1 QKSYGSLEITTLISI
16 GVNIFNVDRT
26 IHDEETFR
34 QLEEVIDG
42 IENKPMVLFPEKY
55 YRSISLSVTMS
66 VENPVP
72 ITKRVKTPALL
83 PLAVAYSASL
93 AALQCGA
100 RAILVLTATGRSAMT
115 LSFASPTCHVIAITT
130 RKETARR
137 LHLYRRVIPLVYDAF
152 ALSARLFG
160 VGAKLVVLAPSE
172 EGSGYCDGF
181 QIISV
186 PLMCDE

>member
-1 QKSYGSLEITTLISI
+1 RLPLFSANKPCVLNQHLKIRSKGGGVRQKSYSSLEITSLISI

-55 YRSISLSVTMS
+55 YRPISLSVTMS
-66 VENPVP
+66 VENP
-72 ITKRVKTPALL
+72 ISDGIILDAGNEIF
-83 PLAVAYSASL
+83 ASI

-100 RAILVLTATGRSAMT
+100 SAILVLTATGRSAMT

-130 RKETARR
+130 RKGTARR
-137 LHLYRRVIPLVYDAF
+137 LHLYRRVIPLVYN
-152 ALSARLFG
+152 
-160 VGAKLVVLAPSE
+160 
-172 EGSGYCDGF
+172 
-181 QIISV
+181 
-186 PLMCDE
+186 